1 MIQMQTLLDVAD
13 NTGAKQLNCVKI
25 LGGTR
30 RRYAGLGDVIVC
42 SVRSVIPGSS
52 VKKGSIVK
60 AVIVRTKKGYRREDG
75 SYVKFD
81 SNAAVL
87 IDNNRNPVGT
97 RVFGA
102 VARELRDKERK
113 KKGAR
118 TAKAQGE
125 QGFVKIISLAS
136 EVV

>member
-1 MIQMQTLLDVAD
+1 MIQMQTRLNVAD
-13 NTGAKQLNCVKI
+13 NTGAKELMCIKV

-30 RRYAGLGDVIVC
+30 RRFAGLADVIVC
-42 SVRSVIPGSS
+42 SVKSVIPGSN

-60 AVIVRTKKGYRREDG
+60 AVIVRTKKSARREDG

-87 IDNNRNPVGT
+87 IDNNKNPIGT

-102 VARELRDKERK
+102 VARELRGKESK
-113 KKGAR
+113 QKGKGK
-118 TAKAQGE
+118 AKGE
-125 QGFVKIISLAS
+125 EGFVKIISLAS

>member
-1 MIQMQTLLDVAD
+1 MIQMQTRLDVAD
-13 NTGAKQLNCVKI
+13 NTGAKELMCVKV

-30 RRYAGLGDVIVC
+30 RRYAGLGDVVVY
-42 SVRSVIPGSS
+42 SVKSVIPGSN

-60 AVIVRTKKGYRREDG
+60 AVIVRTKKSARREDG

-87 IDNNRNPVGT
+87 IDNNRNPIGT

-102 VARELRDKERK
+102 VARELRGKDPK
-113 KKGAR
+113 KKGKGK
-118 TAKAQGE
+118 AKGE
-125 QGFVKIISLAS
+125 
-136 EVV
+136 E

>member
-1 MIQMQTLLDVAD
+1 MIQMQTRLNGAD
-13 NTGAKQLNCVKI
+13 NTGAKELMCIKV

-30 RRYAGLGDVIVC
+30 RRFAGLADVIVC
-42 SVRSVIPGSS
+42 SVKSVIPGSNI
-52 VKKGSIVK
+52 KKGTIVK
-60 AVIVRTKKGYRREDG
+60 AVIVRTKKSARREDG

-87 IDNNRNPVGT
+87 IDNNRNPIGT

-102 VARELRDKERK
+102 VARELRGKDSK
-113 KKGAR
+113 KKGKGK
-118 TAKAQGE
+118 AKGE
-125 QGFVKIISLAS
+125 EGFVKIISLAS

>member
-1 MIQMQTLLDVAD
+1 MIQMQTRLDVAD
-13 NTGAKQLNCVKI
+13 NTGAKELMCVKV

-30 RRYAGLGDVIVC
+30 RRFAGLADVIVC
-42 SVRSVIPGSS
+42 SVKSVIPGSN
-52 VKKGSIVK
+52 VKKGSVVK
-60 AVIVRTKKGYRREDG
+60 AVIVRTKKSTRREDG

-87 IDNNRNPVGT
+87 IDNNKNPIGT

-102 VARELRDKERK
+102 VARELRGKDQK
-113 KKGAR
+113 KKGKGK
-118 TAKAQGE
+118 AKGE
-125 QGFVKIISLAS
+125 EGFVKIISLAS

>member
-1 MIQMQTLLDVAD
+1 MIQMQTRLNVAD
-13 NTGAKQLNCVKI
+13 NTGAKELMCIKV

-30 RRYAGLGDVIVC
+30 RRFAGLADVIVC
-42 SVRSVIPGSS
+42 SVKSVIPGSN

-60 AVIVRTKKGYRREDG
+60 AVIVRTKKAARREDG

-87 IDNNRNPVGT
+87 IDNNRNPIGT

-102 VARELRDKERK
+102 VARELRGKEGK
-113 KKGAR
+113 QKGKGK
-118 TAKAQGE
+118 AKGE
-125 QGFVKIISLAS
+125 EGFVKIISLAS

>member
-1 MIQMQTLLDVAD
+1 MIQMQTRLDVAD
-13 NTGAKQLNCVKI
+13 NTGAKELMCVKV

-30 RRYAGLGDVIVC
+30 RRFAGLGDVVVC
-42 SVRSVIPGSS
+42 SVKSVIPGSN
-52 VKKGSIVK
+52 VKKGSLVK
-60 AVIVRTKKGYRREDG
+60 AVIVRTKKSARREDG

-87 IDNNRNPVGT
+87 IDNNRNPIGT

-102 VARELRDKERK
+102 VARELRGREQQ
-113 KKGAR
+113 KKGKGK
-118 TAKAQGE
+118 AKGE
-125 QGFVKIISLAS
+125 EGFVKIISLAS

>member
-1 MIQMQTLLDVAD
+1 MIQMQTRLGVAD
-13 NTGAKQLNCVKI
+13 NTGAKELMCVKV
-25 LGGTR
+25 LGGSR
-30 RRYAGLGDVIVC
+30 RRFAGLGDIIIC
-42 SVRSVIPGSS
+42 SVKSVVPGSN

-60 AVIVRTKKGYRREDG
+60 AVIVRTKKAARREDG

-87 IDNNRNPVGT
+87 IDNNKNPIGT

-102 VARELRDKERK
+102 VARELRGKDQK
-113 KKGAR
+113 KKGKGK
-118 TAKAQGE
+118 AKGE
-125 QGFVKIISLAS
+125 EGFVKIISLAN

>member
-1 MIQMQTLLDVAD
+1 MIQMQTRLDVAD
-13 NTGAKQLNCVKI
+13 NTGAKELMCVKV

-30 RRYAGLGDVIVC
+30 RRFAGLADVVVC
-42 SVRSVIPGSS
+42 SVKSVIPGSN
-52 VKKGSIVK
+52 VKKGSVVK
-60 AVIVRTKKGYRREDG
+60 AVIVRTKKSARREDG

-87 IDNNRNPVGT
+87 IDNNRNPIGT

-102 VARELRDKERK
+102 VARELRGRETKQ
-113 KKGAR
+113 KGKGK
-118 TAKAQGE
+118 AKGE
-125 QGFVKIISLAS
+125 EGFVKIISLAS